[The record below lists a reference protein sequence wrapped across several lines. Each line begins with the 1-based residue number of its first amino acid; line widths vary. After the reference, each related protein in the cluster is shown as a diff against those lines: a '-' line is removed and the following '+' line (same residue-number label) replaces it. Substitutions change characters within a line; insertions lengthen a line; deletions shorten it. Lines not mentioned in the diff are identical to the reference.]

1 MSFIK
6 GFDVICDFLDLDEVF
21 IINNI
26 VQVMWNF
33 KLKSRDICV
42 YEMCEADLIKI
53 SLKNNHDLFY
63 VTKFNLVTYAGPL
76 YDKNLI

>member
-26 VQVMWNF
+26 VQVM
-33 KLKSRDICV
+33 
-42 YEMCEADLIKI
+42 
-53 SLKNNHDLFY
+53 
-63 VTKFNLVTYAGPL
+63 
-76 YDKNLI
+76 